1 MAVASISIPGSTPG
15 HKLGFDDYSLYNNLS
30 DDELIL
36 LAIERS
42 LSDAH
47 NATSPSEASNTP
59 TALGR
64 RTVQYRSNPSPTR
77 PNPPRQKPRH
87 RQPTA
92 NPTDAQ
98 WKAHA
103 GNAQRR
109 RLHSVCAGDR
119 GDTNLLGMIFLK
131 GNSTTFTFQDKKMT
145 NTTE

>member
-30 DDELIL
+30 DNELIL

-92 NPTDAQ
+92 NPTDAYVPAE
-98 WKAHA
+98 KS
-103 GNAQRR
+103 
-109 RLHSVCAGDR
+109 LHSFS
-119 GDTNLLGMIFLK
+119 L
-131 GNSTTFTFQDKKMT
+131 STFGFGPPFILSCRLWIVTYNANFMA
-145 NTTE
+145 